1 VKIHPIKIW
10 CNFKESTFV
19 DFLKNIDYNRV
30 MGTVHFVQKNRKT
43 IIKTAVLL
51 YGMSTTYLG
60 INSKVEAFPI
70 YAQNAYA
77 NPREANGRIVCAN
90 CHLAQKP
97 VQIESPSSVLPNSV
111 FEAVVKIP
119 YDLETKQI
127 LGSGKKGGLNV
138 GAVVI
143 LPEGFKLAPTKMVPT
158 EIKAK
163 NKGVYIAPYSAKSD
177 NILVVGPISGD
188 KHQEIIFP
196 VLSPDPAT
204 NKNVNFLKYPI
215 YVGANRGRGQVNPT
229 GEKSN
234 NNPILAPFGGQ
245 VSNIEKTTKEGYSIS
260 VKTVD
265 GSTKTID
272 VPKNYK
278 LAISE
283 GKTVK
288 QDQPITFDPNVGGFG
303 QAETEIVLQNSSRI
317 IGYMVLI
324 LCVTLCQLF
333 LVLKKKQ
340 FEKVQ
345 AAEMNF

>member
-1 VKIHPIKIW
+1 MKKLRTLIKQNLI
-10 CNFKESTFV
+10 
-19 DFLKNIDYNRV
+19 LL
-30 MGTVHFVQKNRKT
+30 
-43 IIKTAVLL
+43 VL
-51 YGMSTTYLG
+51 SSVLG
-60 INSKVEAFPI
+60 ISFKATAFPI

-97 VQIESPSSVLPNSV
+97 TIIESPSAVLPNTV
-111 FEAVVKIP
+111 FETVVKIP

-127 LGSGKKGGLNV
+127 TGSGNKGGLNV

-143 LPEGFKLAPTKMVPT
+143 LPEGFKLAPTKMIPAEV
-158 EIKAK
+158 KAK
-163 NKGVYIAPYSAKSD
+163 NKGVYIAPYSAKAD
-177 NILVVGPISGD
+177 NILVVGPIGGD

-234 NNPILAPFGGQ
+234 NNAILTPVGGQ
-245 VSNIEKTTKEGYSIS
+245 ITAIEKNEKQNYVVSI
-260 VKTVD
+260 KTSD
-265 GSTKTID
+265 GSTQT
-272 VPKNYK
+272 VTVGKNYK
-278 LAISE
+278 LAVTE
-283 GKTVK
+283 GKTIK
-288 QDQPITFDPNVGGFG
+288 QDQPLTFDPNVGGFG
-303 QAETEIVLQNSSRI
+303 QAETEIVLQNPSRI
-317 IGYMVLI
+317 IGYMVL
-324 LCVTLCQLF
+324 LVCVTLCQLF